1 MKIICSS
8 YKEYSIWNKPNVNI
22 FCLQCQE
29 YWPENENEMKEYE
42 HMCITTLDQA
52 KALDSRKRPLVDT
65 VQRTFELVDKN
76 KGTYFILF
84 SGIHSVVMT

>member
-1 MKIICSS
+1 MLDIFVCQVRNLSS
-8 YKEYSIWNKPNVNI
+8 KFHRRLHITFLF

-65 VQRTFELVDKN
+65 VQRTFELVNKS
-76 KGTYFILF
+76 KGTYFIF
-84 SGIHSVVMT
+84 FY